1 MGKHPAIYAEEII
14 MDILQ
19 LIDRLEELFNDAK
32 AVPFTHNVIVDEDRM
47 LELIDQMRIS
57 IPDEV
62 KKAQQVIAQRDRVM
76 AQAQEEANRTLEIA
90 RQKADGFVQK
100 DIIVQEAQR
109 RAEQILAQARADA
122 EATRVEA
129 DNYVVDALMQLQ
141 DQLTRLTT
149 QVNNGIRT
157 VQEEQ
162 ARKAISAPAS
172 VSLPEKATK

>member
-1 MGKHPAIYAEEII
+1 

-57 IPDEV
+57 IPEEV
-62 KKAQQVIAQRDRVM
+62 KKAQQVVAQRDRVM

-90 RQKADGFVQK
+90 RQKADQLAQK
-100 DIIVQEAQR
+100 DMVVQEAQR

-122 EATRVEA
+122 EATRADA
-129 DNYVVDALMQLQ
+129 DNYVVETLMQLQ
-141 DQLTRLTT
+141 DQLTRLTN
-149 QVNNGIRT
+149 QVNNGIHT

-162 ARKAISAPAS
+162 VRKAS
-172 VSLPEKATK
+172 VSSVSVPEKVEK